1 MDNTDFHRRLVDLY
15 AGRELPTELEEQLEA
30 KAHTDPDLKVDMM
43 SLRGTVD
50 LVRLDDEA
58 TFTEE
63 SYQRILTKL
72 MTRGASVTP
81 MSPEPA
87 HLQYQLPIQG

>member
-1 MDNTDFHRRLVDLY
+1 MDTDYHRKLVDLY
-15 AGRELPTELEEQLEA
+15 AGRELPTELEADMEA
-30 KAHTDPDLKVDMM
+30 AALRDADLAIDMM

-50 LVRLDDEA
+50 LMRADDEA
-58 TFTEE
+58 KFTEE

-72 MTRGASVTP
+72 MTRGATVAP
-81 MSPEPA
+81 LSPEPT

>member
-15 AGRELPTELEEQLEA
+15 AGRELPTELEADLEMA
-30 KAHTDPDLKVDMM
+30 ALKNADLKVDMM

-50 LVRLDDEA
+50 LLHADDEA

-72 MTRGASVTP
+72 MTRGASITP